1 VTSGALGGRRVL
13 VTSGPTHERIDPVRY
28 IANRSSGKQG
38 HAIAAAAAAAG
49 GDVVLVSGPVALPDP
64 LGVKT
69 VHVDTAQDMLN
80 AVEAALPADIF
91 IGVAAV
97 ADWRAAETSPTKL
110 KKTPHQKVSLML
122 VENPD
127 ILAAVGQRTSGRP
140 SLVVGFAA
148 ESENLAENARA
159 KLAAKNCDM
168 IVGNDVSEASG
179 VLGGETNKVVILTK
193 TGKESWHRMTKQEVA
208 RRLVTRLA
216 GMLPGAGQ

>member
-1 VTSGALGGRRVL
+1 
-13 VTSGPTHERIDPVRY
+13 
-28 IANRSSGKQG
+28 
-38 HAIAAAAAAAG
+38 
-49 GDVVLVSGPVALPDP
+49 
-64 LGVKT
+64 
-69 VHVDTAQDMLN
+69 MLN

-97 ADWRAAETSPTKL
+97 GDWRVAQTSPTKL
-110 KKTPHQKVSLML
+110 KKTPQQKMSLML

-127 ILAAVGQRTSGRP
+127 ILAAVGQRASGRP

-168 IVGNDVSEASG
+168 IVGNDVSEPSG
-179 VLGGETNKVVILTK
+179 ALGGETNTVVILTK
-193 TGKESWHRMTKQEVA
+193 AGKESWLCMTKQEVA

-216 GMLPGAGQ
+216 DMLPGAGK